1 MSGQNYKIC
10 GNCKYRKTDLTL
22 SDYRCTEV
30 SNMSIDTNNGIVSK
44 SYPKITIVG
53 FASYNNK
60 SCPVFKPTRKF
71 SIQLAI
77 SNIKLKWFKHRY
89 PEKFI

>member
-10 GNCKYRKTDLTL
+10 SNCKYRKMDVTL
-22 SDYRCTEV
+22 SSDRCHNV
-30 SNMSIDTNNGIVSK
+30 SNMSIHTHNGIISK
-44 SYPKITIVG
+44 TYPKISIVG
-53 FASYNNK
+53 FASYGS